1 MFQEEYV
8 SLKHVQKENILSS
21 KIYANLYIFI
31 NNVGCANLTKSLK
44 LREVM
49 TVAIAQSPPSLA
61 LSLFM
66 SLCISLSQIFSF
78 DFVQERLKLNHPH
91 IFAKLIHKLFR
102 LLVGLVFVF
111 LFLTHLHSS
120 RQKSFI
126 DSSSGLS
133 PFVRS

>member
-66 SLCISLSQIFSF
+66 SLCISLS
-78 DFVQERLKLNHPH
+78 
-91 IFAKLIHKLFR
+91 
-102 LLVGLVFVF
+102 
-111 LFLTHLHSS
+111 
-120 RQKSFI
+120 
-126 DSSSGLS
+126 
-133 PFVRS
+133 